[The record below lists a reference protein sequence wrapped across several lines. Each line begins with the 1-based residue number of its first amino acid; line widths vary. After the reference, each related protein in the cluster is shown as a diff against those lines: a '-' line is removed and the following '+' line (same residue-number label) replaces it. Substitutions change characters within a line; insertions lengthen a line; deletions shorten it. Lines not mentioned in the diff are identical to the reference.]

1 MDSNTVVT
9 VGFVVLVAAAL
20 FVTARAGAVAVGLLP
35 PARGIDDG
43 TREARDSDES
53 TVVEADESTVVE
65 ADESTVVET
74 GESGPV
80 ETDGSVSAEGDDA
93 GRSRLT
99 AADHERIR
107 SHLEKDRFHR
117 RPDDLLPSED
127 DGS

>member
-1 MDSNTVVT
+1 MDSNTVLT

-20 FVTARAGAVAVGLLP
+20 FVTVRAGAVAVGLLP
-35 PARGIDDG
+35 PARGTDDG
-43 TREARDSDES
+43 TREARDSGES
-53 TVVEADESTVVE
+53 GPVEA
-65 ADESTVVET
+65 

-93 GRSRLT
+93 GRSRIT

>member
-1 MDSNTVVT
+1 MDSNTVLT

-53 TVVEADESTVVE
+53 TVVEADES
-65 ADESTVVET
+65 
-74 GESGPV
+74 GPV
-80 ETDGSVSAEGDDA
+80 ETDGSVSAEGDDT

>member
-43 TREARDSDES
+43 TREARDS
-53 TVVEADESTVVE
+53 
-65 ADESTVVET
+65 DESTVVET

>member
-43 TREARDSDES
+43 TREARDS
-53 TVVEADESTVVE
+53 DESTVVE